1 MKITK
6 DMTILEVVQKCPE
19 AGEILF
25 ETGMHCLGCHMA
37 GQETLEQGLKAHG
50 MDDKQVEEIV
60 KKINEKTK
68 K

>member
-1 MKITK
+1 
-6 DMTILEVVQKCPE
+6 MTILEVVQKCPE

-25 ETGMHCLGCHMA
+25 ETGMHCVGCHMA

-50 MDDKQVEEIV
+50 MDDKKIEEVV
-60 KKINEKTK
+60 KKINEKVK